1 MNGLKL
7 ITFDLDDTLWD
18 VLPTIIKAQADTHQW
33 LADHVEGIAPYL
45 QSEFLKAAWQQ
56 ARAENPELAHDL
68 GIMRRLVY
76 EMAICQAGVP
86 KPQAKKQAAEAFTVF
101 LDGRHKVEYFP
112 GALDALGV
120 LSQRFTL
127 AALTDGN
134 ADVKRLGLDCYFSFA
149 YTAASAGVAKPAS
162 TMFWLALKKA
172 NVTPDAALHV
182 GDSFALDIVAADA
195 VGMHTMHIRRA
206 GKPHEPHKEDLG
218 VTPTLTASTMPD
230 MKEKILAFAAQL

>member
-1 MNGLKL
+1 MNDLKL

-18 VLPTIIKAQADTHQW
+18 VAPVIIKAQANTHQW
-33 LADHVEGIAPYL
+33 LTDHVEGVTPYL
-45 QSEFLKAAWQQ
+45 QPESLKTAWQQ
-56 ARAENPELAHDL
+56 VRAENPELTHDL

-76 EMAICQAGVP
+76 ESVICQAGVP
-86 KPQAKKQAAEAFTVF
+86 KPQAEKQAAEAFTVF
-101 LDGRHKVEYFP
+101 LDGRHEVEYFP

-149 YTAASAGVAKPAS
+149 YTAASAGAAKPDP
-162 TMFWLALKKA
+162 TMFRLALKKA
-172 NVTPDAALHV
+172 NVQPTEALHV
-182 GDSFALDIVAADA
+182 GDSLALDIAAAAA
-195 VGMHTMHIRRA
+195 VGMHTMHICLA
-206 GKPHEPHKEDLG
+206 GEPHTASLD
-218 VTPTLTASTMPD
+218 VTPTLVASNMQH